1 MSSILTNNS
10 AMSALQSLSATQK
23 SLATTQSQIS
33 SGLRIATASDNAAYW
48 SIATKMKSDVSAL
61 SSVSDALSLGAS
73 ALSTGTTAM
82 TAEISTLQAMKA
94 SLVSA
99 QQAGTDRVSIQSSIT
114 AGQAQLKSTAS
125 AASFNGVNYLAGDTG
140 SNGYSSTVNTVS
152 SFSRDATGAVST
164 SFISV
169 NRDNTLLINTGTAA
183 ASGILTSAPAGVTTN
198 STTAPA
204 TTTNYTVDSYVK
216 ASGILDST
224 QLQVTSA
231 DYTTYTSTTAT
242 ASSTNS
248 NNVASTYADG
258 SLKHLQDAVAAI
270 NAYNAIAPSGSP
282 AVRGGSTATP
292 VPSLSSG
299 DLKALSFYQAKV
311 TGANT
316 SITGGVTTST
326 ATGQSVLSINISS
339 LTDSDADQT
348 TLKNFVTQVDQ
359 AITSLTS
366 AASQIGSAQTRVTAQ
381 ATFVSSLSDSL
392 TSGVGSLVDAD
403 MNVASTRLQALQTQQ
418 QLGIQALSIANQNS
432 QLILKL
438 FP

>member
-10 AMSALQSLSATQK
+10 AATALQSLSATQK
-23 SLATTQSQIS
+23 ALATTQSQIS

-61 SSVSDALSLGAS
+61 SSVTDALSLGAS

-140 SNGYSSTVNTVS
+140 SSNYSSSVNTVS

-169 NRDNTLLINTGTAA
+169 NRNNTLLINTGTAA
-183 ASGILTSAPAGVTTN
+183 ANGILTATPAGVTVAGA
-198 STTAPA
+198 SDPA
-204 TTTNYTVDSYVK
+204 THTAYTIDSYVK

-224 QLQVTSA
+224 QLQVTDA
-231 DYTTYTSTTAT
+231 DYTTYTGTAAT
-242 ASSTNS
+242 
-248 NNVASTYADG
+248 DG
-258 SLKHLQDAVAAI
+258 SLNHLKASVAAI
-270 NAYNAIAPSGSP
+270 NTYNGQS
-282 AVRGGSTATP
+282 STARSTT
-292 VPSLSSG
+292 VPGLDSG
-299 DLKALSFYQAKV
+299 DLKALSFYQASV
-311 TGANT
+311 SGSNTSATTGA
-316 SITGGVTTST
+316 ST
-326 ATGQSVLSINISS
+326 ATGQSVLSIDISS

-348 TLKNFVTQVDQ
+348 TLKNFVTQVDK

-381 ATFVSSLSDSL
+381 STFVSSLSDSL

-418 QLGIQALSIANQNS
+418 QLGIQSLSIANQNS

-438 FP
+438 FQG